1 MEGAITRYAPPVS
14 PVVYRDPNGY
24 APRIVLL
31 REQAAPVGTIPTDSE
46 EIDPFYDSL
55 YMLPQY
61 MGVNETLTKQQVLT
75 IGAFIIS
82 QFPDLNMLEVVEAFF
97 MVAAKKLY
105 APLEISQENASATQI
120 TAAKEGTLV
129 LVSAI
134 AWQNFS
140 LPYAGRVLS
149 AYKGQRQRETL
160 AWAKATEGKRLRLA
174 APIEQTDYAPSE
186 VVQWITDFTERTG
199 EIPLYCQWD
208 KAYAALEF
216 DGEISLTKEAKADY
230 LKAVKESKVTQAMA
244 TPNKARKLRDIVSDE
259 NIGSDCRKRLVITWL
274 LTRYPNA
281 KMTTPIQ
288 LPEVNLNQPTNGNTA
303 TETTIGHTDAISE
316 DSNNAVQR
324 IDARPAGRMDTQG
337 KTTGDSTVPKP
348 QQPAGQTKSR
358 IRSRIATTGL

>member
-31 REQAAPVGTIPTDSE
+31 REQAPPIGTIPMDSE
-46 EIDPFYDSL
+46 DIDPFYDSL

-82 QFPDLNMLEVVEAFF
+82 QFPELNMLEVVEAFF

-105 APLEISQENASATQI
+105 APIEISQENASATQI
-120 TAAKEGTLV
+120 MAAKEGTLV

-140 LPYAGRVLS
+140 LPYAGRVLA

-160 AWAKATEGKRLRLA
+160 AWAKATEGKRLKLA
-174 APIEQTDYAPSE
+174 APVEQTDYAPSE
-186 VVQWITDFTERTG
+186 VVKWITDFTERTG

-230 LKAVKESKVTQAMA
+230 LKAVKESKVSQAMA

-288 LPEVNLNQPTNGNTA
+288 LPEVNLNHQTNGNTD
-303 TETTIGHTDAISE
+303 TETTIINVKPVLGDENHDL
-316 DSNNAVQR
+316 QR
-324 IDARPAGRMDTQG
+324 ADERPLRSMDTPRET
-337 KTTGDSTVPKP
+337 KGDSAVPKP
-348 QQPAGQTKSR
+348 KQPKGKANAR
-358 IRSRIATTGL
+358 ADRRIATTGL